1 MDELK
6 KDGSYTVSGEELA
19 SMRSLFDCGCS
30 DEEETRSTISYYF
43 DEYGYLIDPH
53 TAVAAGVYNDLGKDG
68 GNVCVIVS
76 TANPYKFPA
85 DVLEAVDGRRESDP
99 YKAAKELS
107 ELTATE
113 IPEPL
118 SGLDERAVRFT
129 TVIDRSGIDEFV
141 LKEAAARA

>member
-1 MDELK
+1 M
-6 KDGSYTVSGEELA
+6 
-19 SMRSLFDCGCS
+19 
-30 DEEETRSTISYYF
+30 
-43 DEYGYLIDPH
+43 
-53 TAVAAGVYNDLGKDG
+53 
-68 GNVCVIVS
+68 IVS
-76 TANPYKFPA
+76 TANPYKVPA